1 MPVKSSSGN
10 RAASAQRPPR
20 QGSYPPSGAWEQMW
34 EAEQPRLPLLLLAAE
49 FLESLLT
56 AQIRK
61 LVQLYVSLGACYGFI
76 CVGFFS
82 FFFFWFFPPLPINL
96 KKKITGFFCQ
106 WWEYRKGDCYVG
118 GWTSAECVHPGQGWK
133 GSEDGGEGWGPAKWH
148 FHLWSPG
155 EAWCRKKSKRGSGG
169 LGWETSILVKGLRLW
184 ASHSTTLELSVLI
197 YTMSGWPKWLPRSF

>member
-49 FLESLLT
+49 FLESLLI

-82 FFFFWFFPPLPINL
+82 FFWFFPPLPINL
-96 KKKITGFFCQ
+96 KKKSLDFFVNGGSIG
-106 WWEYRKGDCYVG
+106 KGIAMWVG
-118 GWTSAECVHPGQGWK
+118 
-133 GSEDGGEGWGPAKWH
+133 
-148 FHLWSPG
+148 
-155 EAWCRKKSKRGSGG
+155 
-169 LGWETSILVKGLRLW
+169 
-184 ASHSTTLELSVLI
+184 ELLQNVF
-197 YTMSGWPKWLPRSF
+197 T